1 VGCVLRYLLRR
12 VLGSIPVILVAS
24 FITFWLVRVAIDPL
38 AKFRNLRNSARI
50 IPRQRKALGLDQPI
64 VVQWW
69 KWVTHFVRGDMGTST
84 RTSDSVSSMVQHA
97 LWPSLQLLFWA
108 TIISVILAVILGV
121 YSAVKQY
128 SIGDYAFTGLSYVGI
143 AMPDFWLALMA
154 IALLVAGPKVW
165 FHLDQPIFYSIG
177 LHSEGVSGLN
187 LDYFRH
193 LALPVFT
200 LTATSVAAWSRFER
214 ASMLEVLH
222 SDYVR
227 TARAKGVPRRQV
239 IFKHA
244 LRNALI
250 PFTTVTALDTAFLI
264 SGVIII
270 EQIFSIP
277 GMGRGFLTAL
287 QAGDAPFLLAW
298 FFFGA
303 VAVIGFNLLA
313 DFIYVALDPRIR
325 LT

>member
-1 VGCVLRYLLRR
+1 
-12 VLGSIPVILVAS
+12 
-24 FITFWLVRVAIDPL
+24 
-38 AKFRNLRNSARI
+38 
-50 IPRQRKALGLDQPI
+50 
-64 VVQWW
+64 
-69 KWVTHFVRGDMGTST
+69 
-84 RTSDSVSSMVQHA
+84 
-97 LWPSLQLLFWA
+97 
-108 TIISVILAVILGV
+108 
-121 YSAVKQY
+121 
-128 SIGDYAFTGLSYVGI
+128 
-143 AMPDFWLALMA
+143 MPDFWLALMA

-165 FHLDQPIFYSIG
+165 FHLDHPIFYSIG
-177 LHSEGVSGLN
+177 LHNEGVTGLN

-214 ASMLEVLH
+214 ASMLEVLN

-227 TARAKGVPRRQV
+227 TARAKGVPRREV

-287 QAGDAPFLLAW
+287 QAGDTPFLLAW
-298 FFFGA
+298 FVLSA

-313 DFIYVALDPRIR
+313 DFVYVVLDPRIR

>member
-1 VGCVLRYLLRR
+1 MLRYLLRR
-12 VLGSIPVILVAS
+12 VLSSIPVILVAS

-38 AKFRNLRNSARI
+38 AKYRNLRNSAQI

-69 KWVTHFVRGDMGTST
+69 NWLKDFLHGDMGTST
-84 RTSDSVSSMVQHA
+84 RTSDSVSSMIQHA
-97 LWPSLQLLFWA
+97 LWPTLQLLFWA
-108 TIISVILAVILGV
+108 TIVSVILAVVLGV

-128 SIGDYAFTGLSYVGI
+128 SVGDYVFTGLSYVGI

-154 IALLVAGPKVW
+154 IALLVAGPTVW
-165 FHLDQPIFYSIG
+165 FHLSEPIFYSIG
-177 LHSEGVSGLN
+177 LHSEGMTGLN

-193 LALPVFT
+193 LALPVLT

-227 TARAKGVPRRQV
+227 TARAKGVPRRKV
-239 IFKHA
+239 IYKHA

-250 PFTTVTALDTAFLI
+250 PFITVTALDTAFLI

-298 FFFGA
+298 FVFGA

-313 DFIYVALDPRIR
+313 DCIYVALDPRIR

>member
-1 VGCVLRYLLRR
+1 MLRYFLRR
-12 VLGSIPVILVAS
+12 VLASIPVLLIAS
-24 FITFWLVRVAIDPL
+24 FITFWLVRVAVDPL
-38 AKFRNLRNSARI
+38 AKFRRLRNSAQI
-50 IPRQRKALGLDQPI
+50 IPRQRHALGLDEPI

-69 KWVTHFVRGDMGTST
+69 KWLTRFVRGDMGTSS
-84 RTSDSVSSMVQHA
+84 RTSDSVSSMIKHA
-97 LWPSLQLLFWA
+97 VWPSLQLLFWA
-108 TIISVILAVILGV
+108 TIISVVLAVILGV

-154 IALLVAGPKVW
+154 IALLVAAPTQW
-165 FHLDQPIFYSIG
+165 FHLNQPIFYSIG
-177 LHSEGVSGLN
+177 LHSEGMKGLN

-193 LALPVFT
+193 LALPVFV
-200 LTATSVAAWSRFER
+200 LVATSVAAWSRFER
-214 ASMLEVLH
+214 ASMLEVLN
-222 SDYVR
+222 SDYIR
-227 TARAKGVPRRQV
+227 MARAKGVPRRQV

-250 PFTTVTALDTAFLI
+250 PFTTVMALDTAFLI

-287 QAGDAPFLLAW
+287 QAGDTAFLLAW

-303 VAVIGFNLLA
+303 VAVIFVNLLA
-313 DFIYVALDPRIR
+313 DL
-325 LT
+325 L